1 MMATSVSSSQA
12 MFKTLSRQHQKSL
25 ALESV
30 SGRRLFGICLFAA
43 FLLLFC
49 LRPPNKTGDFA
60 EYGVMTIAL
69 ASHGTPAIRLSDIQE
84 AKRLNPEPTF
94 SAFYQELEEGIR
106 KNADNPAPAIYRGHD
121 GGYYSLHFFA
131 YSALAAIPFAVFD
144 KLGIPPFK
152 CYQFVNLAFI
162 FILGLVAFDFFRSR
176 NRAALTLALFF
187 CCGGLLY
194 WDWCSPEAMTA
205 AALLTGLMLYSTQ
218 APIAAGV
225 LAGLAAM
232 QNPSLVL
239 FAGFAPVFKFIYKRS
254 LPSARDILALAIVV
268 LLFSLPILFSLAEF
282 GVPSLIAAV
291 ATDPRLIGGIRLLSF
306 FFDLNQGMLIG
317 VPALFAALALIV
329 LFAKSASMRIL
340 ACCALLFS
348 IALALPALS
357 AANWNSG
364 ASGMMR
370 YAFWAAMPI
379 LFGCLLYA
387 RENAVPK
394 TLILAVLL
402 AQAGA
407 TWMER
412 QYDYVQF
419 SRVAKFFLAKF
430 PASYNPVFEIFS
442 ERLRNHEGSL
452 PKDSV
457 LYYTVAGQV
466 RKIAFNLE
474 NKEAGLKIC
483 GKNRELSLD
492 TGIAAVDDGWAY
504 LNTTPVCNP
513 LLTEDAVFS
522 ARDFADA
529 AAVKFTRGWGS
540 VEFGGANWDGIWT
553 VAPVAAFDITP
564 PSNLPYKTLTI
575 HGQYIAAGMETDVS
589 VNGVY
594 LGRFALDRGLPIA
607 VKGALRKQEGRSIVE
622 LRNVPGKNP
631 APAGGDQRQLGFF
644 ITKIVLSGARP

>member
-1 MMATSVSSSQA
+1 
-12 MFKTLSRQHQKSL
+12 MFKTLSRQYQKSPV
-25 ALESV
+25 LEHPSI
-30 SGRRLFGICLFAA
+30 SGRRLFGIALFAA

-84 AKRLNPEPTF
+84 AKRLNPEPAF

-121 GGYYSLHFFA
+121 GGYYSLHFFT
-131 YSALAAIPFAVFD
+131 YSALAAIPYAVFG

-162 FILGLVAFDFFRSR
+162 FILGLAAFDFFRSR
-176 NRAALTLALFF
+176 NGAAITIALFF

-205 AALLTGLMLYSTQ
+205 AALLAGAMLYAAQ

-225 LAGLAAM
+225 LVGLAAM

-239 FAGFAPVFKFIYKRS
+239 FAGFAPVFTFFYKRS
-254 LPSARDILALAIVV
+254 LPSAREIVALAILV
-268 LLFSLPILFSLAEF
+268 LLFALPVLFSLTEF
-282 GVPSLIAAV
+282 GVPSLIATV
-291 ATDPRLIGGIRLLSF
+291 ATDPRLIGGIRLFSF

-317 VPALFAALALIV
+317 VPALFASLALIV
-329 LFAKSASMRIL
+329 LFAKTASMRIL
-340 ACCALLFS
+340 ACCCALFS

-394 TLILAVLL
+394 ALILAVLL

-412 QYDYVQF
+412 QYNYVQF
-419 SRVAKFFLAKF
+419 SRVAKFFLARF
-430 PASYNPVFEIFS
+430 PAAYNPVFEIFS
-442 ERLRNHEGSL
+442 ERLRNREGSL

-457 LYYTVAGQV
+457 LYYTVNGKV
-466 RKIAFNLE
+466 TKIGFNLE
-474 NKEAGLKIC
+474 NKEIGPRIC
-483 GKNRELSLD
+483 GKNKELDAD
-492 TGIAAVDDGWAY
+492 TRFAAVDDGWAY
-504 LNTTPVCNP
+504 LNGAPVCNP
-513 LLTEDAVFS
+513 MLTDDA
-522 ARDFADA
+522 AYGAKDFADA
-529 AAVKFTRGWGS
+529 ATLEFTQGWGS

-553 VAPVAAFDITP
+553 VAPVARFEITP
-564 PSNLPYKTLTI
+564 PSNLPYKTLSI
-575 HGQYIAAGMETDVS
+575 HGQYVAPGMETEVS
-589 VNGVY
+589 VNGVQ
-594 LGRFALDRGLPIA
+594 LGRYALDRGLPIP
-607 VKGALRKQEGRSIVE
+607 VNGALRNHEGRSIVE
-622 LRNVPGKNP
+622 LRNVPVKNP
-631 APAGGDQRQLGFF
+631 VPASGDRRQLGFF
-644 ITKIVLSGARP
+644 ITKIVLSGAQP